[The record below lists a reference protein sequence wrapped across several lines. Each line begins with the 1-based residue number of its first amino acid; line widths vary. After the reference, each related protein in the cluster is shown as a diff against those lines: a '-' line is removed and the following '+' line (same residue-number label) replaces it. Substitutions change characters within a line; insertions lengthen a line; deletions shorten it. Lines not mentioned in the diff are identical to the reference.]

1 MFNRCIG
8 CYKWFSSFVVCE
20 NNLFIMVK
28 FGCML
33 ESKSD
38 SIVLEKWILLEC
50 NKNICKYENILL
62 CFMFKNFLNYK
73 FIFYKIFMRLV
84 FKMLVMIIIKKYY

>member
-1 MFNRCIG
+1 MYG
-8 CYKWFSSFVVCE
+8 YWEEWCYKWYSSFVVCE

-50 NKNICKYENILL
+50 NKNICK
-62 CFMFKNFLNYK
+62 
-73 FIFYKIFMRLV
+73 
-84 FKMLVMIIIKKYY
+84 

>member
-1 MFNRCIG
+1 MYG
-8 CYKWFSSFVVCE
+8 YWEEWCYKWYSSFVVCE

-33 ESKSD
+33 ECKSD

-50 NKNICKYENILL
+50 KK
-62 CFMFKNFLNYK
+62 
-73 FIFYKIFMRLV
+73 KIFVNIKIYYYVLCLK
-84 FKMLVMIIIKKYY
+84 FFWIISLFFIIFLWGWYLKC